1 LQAGKRWPSGVVHL
15 EEHQQRREDQS
26 AQQRNEPL
34 GSGAV
39 EVACAQYQCRF
50 KRTSQFW
57 NPAGTKPSCVWTFGH
72 FLAQ

>member
-1 LQAGKRWPSGVVHL
+1 VVHL
-15 EEHQQRREDQS
+15 QEHQQRREDRS
-26 AQQRNEPL
+26 AQQRKEPL

-39 EVACAQYQCRF
+39 EAACAQYQCRF

-57 NPAGTKPSCVWTFGH
+57 IRRGRSPLVSGHFGD